1 MGHPLT
7 PDLSKLSMDEL
18 TNKYNDLLKRY
29 NMSSR
34 WGKPEMA
41 VQLQMIIQDYNGE
54 IQNRN
59 RKSMEELQN
68 SMKNDKDLKK
78 IIDIQ

>member
-1 MGHPLT
+1 
-7 PDLSKLSMDEL
+7 
-18 TNKYNDLLKRY
+18 
-29 NMSSR
+29 MSFR

-41 VQLQMIIQDYNGE
+41 SQLQLIIQDYNEE

-59 RKSMEELQN
+59 RKAMEELQN

>member
-1 MGHPLT
+1 MT
-7 PDLSKLSMDEL
+7 RRSMDEL

-29 NMSSR
+29 NMSFR

-41 VQLQMIIQDYNGE
+41 SQLQLIIQDYNEE

-59 RKSMEELQN
+59 RKAMEELQN